1 MTKISEKFM
10 GLPAY
15 ITSMLIW
22 GSIGIFRRYIPLPDG
37 FVALS
42 RGIIGAL
49 FLGLLMLVTKKRVN
63 WRAARQNLI
72 PLAISCV
79 CLGMN
84 WMLFF
89 KANMLTTVAAAT
101 VCYYM
106 APVLITLAAPFVLK
120 ERLTPKK
127 VVCVFA
133 AVLGVVFVSGLLQNG
148 ENAQMAGI
156 FCGLGAA
163 CLYAT
168 VMLMNKLMK
177 EIDALDRTFIQLS
190 ATSVVLF
197 LYSSIFEF
205 KELTFA
211 AMDGKAIAFLLLIGI
226 VHTGVAFI
234 WFFGSIPRL
243 SAQTSALCSYI
254 DPVVAILLSAILLNE
269 PLDALG
275 IIGAVL
281 VIGAALVGELKF
293 TKNK

>member
-1 MTKISEKFM
+1 MTKFSDKFM

-15 ITSMLIW
+15 ILSMFIW

-42 RGIIGAL
+42 RGVIGAL
-49 FLGLLMLVTKKRVN
+49 FLGLLMLFTKKRVN

-72 PLAISCV
+72 PLCISCV

-133 AVLGVVFVSGLLQNG
+133 AVLGVVFVSGLLQSG
-148 ENAQMAGI
+148 ENAQLPGI

-177 EIDALDRTFIQLS
+177 GIDALDRTFIQLS

-197 LYSSIFEF
+197 LYSAIFEF
-205 KELTFA
+205 KELTFV

-254 DPVVAILLSAILLNE
+254 DPVVAILLSAIILKESLG
-269 PLDALG
+269 ALG

-281 VIGAALVGELKF
+281 VIGAALVGELSF
-293 TKNK
+293 TRRK